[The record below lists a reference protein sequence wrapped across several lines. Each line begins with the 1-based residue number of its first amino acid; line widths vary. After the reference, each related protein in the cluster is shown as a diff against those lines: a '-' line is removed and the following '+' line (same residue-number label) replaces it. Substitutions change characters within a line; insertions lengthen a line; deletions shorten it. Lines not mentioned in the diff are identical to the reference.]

1 MIGWLIGTRLGKALS
16 GLLTALVILWATYV
30 AGKRQEAS
38 EARTEALEGYVK
50 TKEKIDEVQPTS
62 DRDANTERLRRTGII
77 RKGDL

>member
-1 MIGWLIGTRLGKALS
+1 MIGWLLGTRLGKALS

-38 EARTEALEGYVK
+38 EARTEALESYVK
-50 TKEKIDEVQPTS
+50 TKERIDEVEPTPH
-62 DRDANTERLRRTGII
+62 RDDNIERLRHSGIV